1 MKKYVYVTFTFQN
14 YSWHVKID
22 KNIHFTYNIVIVKLW
37 NVKRMCFFKNVQDKK
52 INIKKE

>member
-22 KNIHFTYNIVIVKLW
+22 KNIHFTYKIVKLW

-52 INIKKE
+52 INIKQE